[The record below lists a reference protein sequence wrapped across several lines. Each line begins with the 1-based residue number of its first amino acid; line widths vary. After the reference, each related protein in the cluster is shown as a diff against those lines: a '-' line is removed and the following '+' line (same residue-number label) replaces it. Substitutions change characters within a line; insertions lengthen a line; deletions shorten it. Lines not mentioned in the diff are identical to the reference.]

1 MGLLSKAAVK
11 TADPGTA
18 MKEIRQRLEKY
29 FSSSTSLQGI
39 VLEIPP
45 DLETGKDAEN
55 FDVMINRIIA
65 LLGSALSL
73 PSGRVLAIFPDT
85 ADRELIACQLEKSVN
100 TKALAAFIAEEPSEI
115 LEYIGPYL

>member
-18 MKEIRQRLEKY
+18 MEEIRQRLEKH
-29 FSSSTSLQGI
+29 FSSNTSLQGI
-39 VLEIPP
+39 VFEIPP
-45 DLETGKDAEN
+45 DREAEDFTGM
-55 FDVMINRIIA
+55 VNRVIA
-65 LLGSALSL
+65 LLGSALPL

-85 ADRELIACQLEKSVN
+85 ADRELIARQLEKSIK
-100 TKALAAFIAEEPSEI
+100 TKALVVFTAEEASKA